1 MTRNQY
7 YTKKCILFKTRF
19 SVPKRDLLDKPDIF
33 QSLVEKERAFF
44 YEMKT
49 FWEDIK
55 NQLKKQIPD
64 HSYRMWIDPVEFIEY
79 DHHRVKLS
87 SPNTYFIKRLKDNY
101 LPIFKQE
108 FLKLGYGNIKID
120 FQVRSDLKTE
130 RSPKKKKSQPGSYP
144 AFALPAKSPKQM
156 DLSNLKFNNG
166 RMLKQGFTFDDFI
179 VGESSS
185 FAYTASLSL
194 ASGKI
199 NGSSIL
205 YLLANT
211 GLGKSHLSQAV
222 GHHII
227 SNSLSKRVFYVTA
240 EDFTNEMIFSLR
252 NGKIEQFKENYRTKC
267 DVLILE
273 DIHFLSGKEAT
284 QKELAITL
292 DYLLEA
298 DKKIILSGCELPEDI
313 PKLNEQL
320 KSRLTMGLVTEIG
333 VPDYRTR
340 VRILKKKSKTF
351 GYIIPD
357 NVTEYIAQ
365 EVCDDVRQLE
375 SCLSGVAAKGNLL
388 GYDIDVPLAQSV
400 LSNIAKSK
408 KRITIESIRKL
419 ICKEFSISEKEI
431 LSNSRKKRIV
441 KPRQVGMFLSRKYTD
456 QPIKTIG
463 KSYNKYHATAIYS
476 INAVE
481 KELKQ
486 KGQLFEQISYLS
498 SKLETGKL

>member
-1 MTRNQY
+1 
-7 YTKKCILFKTRF
+7 
-19 SVPKRDLLDKPDIF
+19 
-33 QSLVEKERAFF
+33 
-44 YEMKT
+44 MKT
-49 FWEDIK
+49 FWDEVK
-55 NQLKKQIPD
+55 NKIKKQLPD
-64 HSYRMWIDPVEFIEY
+64 HSYRMWIDPIELIEY
-79 DHHRVKLS
+79 DNQRIKLS
-87 SPNTYFIKRLKDNY
+87 SPNTYFIKRIKDNY
-101 LPIFKQE
+101 LPIFKRE
-108 FLKLGYGNIKID
+108 FVNLGYENIKID
-120 FQVRSDLKTE
+120 FQVPSKTKVSSKKKDEQFGFYPALAAPQKRQMELPDLKV
-130 RSPKKKKSQPGSYP
+130 
-144 AFALPAKSPKQM
+144 
-156 DLSNLKFNNG
+156 KFNNG
-166 RMLKQGFTFDDFI
+166 RMLKQGFTFDDFV
-179 VGESSS
+179 VGDSSS

-194 ASGKI
+194 AQGKI

-222 GHHII
+222 GHHLIT
-227 SNSLSKRVFYVTA
+227 NSLSKRVYYVTA

-252 NGKIEQFKENYRTKC
+252 NNKIEQFKEKYRTQC
-267 DVLILE
+267 DFLILE

-333 VPDYRTR
+333 APDFQTR
-340 VRILKKKSKTF
+340 VRILKKKSKLF
-351 GYIIPD
+351 GYSIPN

-375 SCLSGVAAKGNLL
+375 SCLSGVGAKGQLL
-388 GYDIDVPLAQSV
+388 GYDIDIQLAKSV
-400 LSNIAKSK
+400 MGNIIKSK
-408 KRITIESIRKL
+408 KRITMDSIRKL
-419 ICKEFSISEKEI
+419 VCNEYSITEKDI

-486 KGQLFEQISYLS
+486 RGKLFEQINYLS
-498 SKLETGKL
+498 NKIESGKL